1 MVQEAKVEV
10 VVEVSECR
18 FVVPSQSSLRLSPVA
33 TTGKARSLSRTR
45 SRGAASAVSLSPQI
59 VTLSSSIDTDATPG
73 NNGRPRTSSGGEAA
87 ATGGIASH
95 TGGGATAKEEWWH
108 KPGGSWDVNVGK
120 YVLAS
125 VKSVPDTLL
134 ASGKSAVGARDR
146 CLVVCVCRSPSALL
160 LAFLAIPFLPSVS
173 SVLSL
178 PSSNSPPMLMPV
190 SLSWDD
196 CDTRSCTLPCGA
208 AGTRS
213 HVLQRQWRVG
223 ER

>member
-146 CLVVCVCRSPSALL
+146 
-160 LAFLAIPFLPSVS
+160 
-173 SVLSL
+173 
-178 PSSNSPPMLMPV
+178 
-190 SLSWDD
+190 
-196 CDTRSCTLPCGA
+196 
-208 AGTRS
+208 
-213 HVLQRQWRVG
+213 
-223 ER
+223 